1 MKTIAIANQK
11 GGVAKTTTTYNLAA
25 AKAMSGKKVLMIDL
39 DPQASLTISCGITPG
54 DARLEGHD
62 ICELFDSS
70 KDPRACAINVKSAG
84 LENLYLIPSDIDL
97 AVTETKLVTLRNSD
111 VQLWKAVDKL
121 APYFDYC
128 FIDCPPQLGKL
139 LVNALVAS
147 NAVLIPVKTE
157 YLSFRGLDAL
167 LDTINDIRYGDGVKS
182 LNPDL
187 EILGAIGTMFEKT
200 VNDHKDVLEL
210 IKARLELLG
219 TVKKAAAVNKTIV
232 DGKPVVMSA
241 IGSDVAMSYMAIS
254 QNI

>member
-25 AKAMSGKKVLMIDL
+25 AKAMAGKKVLMIDL

-54 DARLEGHD
+54 DKKLGGHN

-70 KDPRACAINVKSAG
+70 KDSRACAINVEAAG
-84 LENLYLIPSDIDL
+84 LENLYIVPSDIDL

-139 LVNALVAS
+139 LVNALVSA

-157 YLSFRGLDAL
+157 YLSYKGLDAL

-187 EILGAIGTMFEKT
+187 ELIGTIGTMFERSS
-200 VNDHKDVLEL
+200 NDHKDVV
-210 IKARLELLG
+210 ELLRNRTNLIG
-219 TVKKAAAVNKTIV
+219 TVKKAVAVNKTIV
-232 DGKPVVMSA
+232 EGRPVVISA
-241 IGSDVAMSYMAIS
+241 KGSDVAASYMAIA